1 VSSLRILLVDDH
13 DAVRNGVRALLS
25 SNGNWTICG
34 EAKDGVEATEKAI
47 LLRPDV
53 ILMDISMPRMDGLQA
68 TRIIRRDLPACDVI
82 IVTQNDASIA
92 TRQAAE
98 VGASGFLTKSQLP
111 EDLIP
116 ALEKLSHRR
125 NSEAAQQCQQ
135 GTTAQ
140 LNELMPGGGELGE
153 LIRQFDWSKTPL
165 GAMEAWPQSLKTV
178 VRVLLTS
185 RFSMW
190 IGWGPDLTFLYNDAY
205 ARMTLGKKHP
215 WALGKPSREVWAE
228 IWEDIGPRIQKVLD
242 SGEAT
247 WDEALLLFLERSGY
261 REETYHT
268 FSYSPLPG
276 DDGKIAGHLCV
287 VSEETERVIG
297 ERRLKTL
304 RSLATELSKTITEE
318 DVRQAVTRCLG
329 ENQKDLPFTLTYVFS
344 ADGKFA
350 QLACRTGI
358 PEDHPAS
365 PEIIESAAKNQAWP
379 VGGLLKRKGSMIVE
393 NLVERFDSLPT
404 GAWDKPPA
412 RALLVP
418 IMSQGQEI
426 PAGVIVAGINPYRPL
441 DVTYSGFID
450 LIAGQI
456 AASIAN
462 ARAHESE
469 KKRAAALAEIDAAK
483 TTFFSNVSHEFRT
496 PLTLMLGPLQ
506 DLLSRSQTHLSP
518 QAKEQLELANRNGAR
533 LLRLV
538 NTLLDFSRIE
548 AGRVQAVYQT
558 TDLATFTAELASVF
572 RSATER
578 AGLKL
583 VVDCRPTN
591 ELTYIDRDMW
601 EKIVLNLVSNAFK
614 FTFEGEI
621 EVSLN
626 QVGHT
631 AELRVRDTGVGVPPQ
646 EIPRLFDRFHRV
658 PNTRSRTHEGS
669 GIGLAL
675 VHELVKL
682 HAGSMQVES
691 TLGQGTTFVVSVPL
705 GEDHIA
711 PDRVGGDRA
720 MSSTAT
726 GAAPFV
732 EEALGWLPESE
743 RVTNAAEIITDY
755 DLMTVPSPP
764 VPRDGS
770 GSRSRVLVADDNA
783 DMRLYLSR
791 LLSERY
797 DVKAVPNGQTAL
809 DAIKEQ
815 LPDLVLSD
823 VMMPE
828 LDGFGLLRELRANAE
843 TKTIPIILLSARAGE
858 ESRVEGLDSGAD
870 DFLVKPFSARELI
883 ARVQSHLQLAR
894 VRSEANLAIRRLA
907 ESLESEV
914 NARTR
919 ELEQRNS
926 EVLEQAETL
935 QTLSRSLMHL
945 QDDERRHIAREL
957 HDSAGQTLTVLG
969 MKLAALSQL
978 TKQRDASFAKQ
989 ISEIEEIGEIV
1000 QQLTKEIRTTSY
1012 LLHPPLLDETGIAD
1026 ALKWYVDGLAGRSDL
1041 NIALR
1046 LPEDLPRFS
1055 RDTELVAFR
1064 VVQECLTNIHRHSG
1078 SKNAVIDLSFSD
1090 GIISVKVSDNGKGI
1104 PFEKLS
1110 EIQSNASG
1118 VGIRGMRERV
1128 RQLGG
1133 RISIASDSSGTTV
1146 SFTLPASVLVP
1157 KHHAN
1162 LRPLEVTASHPSS
1175 APTHKPENVQT
1186 AD

>member
-1 VSSLRILLVDDH
+1 MRGHTSL
-13 DAVRNGVRALLS
+13 
-25 SNGNWTICG
+25 
-34 EAKDGVEATEKAI
+34 
-47 LLRPDV
+47 
-53 ILMDISMPRMDGLQA
+53 
-68 TRIIRRDLPACDVI
+68 
-82 IVTQNDASIA
+82 
-92 TRQAAE
+92 
-98 VGASGFLTKSQLP
+98 
-111 EDLIP
+111 
-116 ALEKLSHRR
+116 
-125 NSEAAQQCQQ
+125 
-135 GTTAQ
+135 
-140 LNELMPGGGELGE
+140 
-153 LIRQFDWSKTPL
+153 
-165 GAMEAWPQSLKTV
+165 
-178 VRVLLTS
+178 
-185 RFSMW
+185 
-190 IGWGPDLTFLYNDAY
+190 
-205 ARMTLGKKHP
+205 
-215 WALGKPSREVWAE
+215 
-228 IWEDIGPRIQKVLD
+228 
-242 SGEAT
+242 
-247 WDEALLLFLERSGY
+247 
-261 REETYHT
+261 
-268 FSYSPLPG
+268 
-276 DDGKIAGHLCV
+276 
-287 VSEETERVIG
+287 
-297 ERRLKTL
+297 
-304 RSLATELSKTITEE
+304 
-318 DVRQAVTRCLG
+318 
-329 ENQKDLPFTLTYVFS
+329 
-344 ADGKFA
+344 
-350 QLACRTGI
+350 
-358 PEDHPAS
+358 
-365 PEIIESAAKNQAWP
+365 
-379 VGGLLKRKGSMIVE
+379 
-393 NLVERFDSLPT
+393 
-404 GAWDKPPA
+404 
-412 RALLVP
+412 
-418 IMSQGQEI
+418 
-426 PAGVIVAGINPYRPL
+426 
-441 DVTYSGFID
+441 
-450 LIAGQI
+450 
-456 AASIAN
+456 
-462 ARAHESE
+462 E

-518 QAKEQLELANRNGAR
+518 TAKEQLELANRNGAR

-583 VVDCRPTN
+583 VVDCRSTN
-591 ELTYIDRDMW
+591 ELAYIDRDMW

-614 FTFEGEI
+614 FTFDGEI
-621 EVSLN
+621 AVSLN

-631 AELRVRDTGVGVPPQ
+631 AELRVRDTGVGIPPQ

-682 HAGSMQVES
+682 HGGSMQVES
-691 TLGQGTTFVVSVPL
+691 TLGHGTTFVVSVPL
-705 GEDHIA
+705 GEDHLA
-711 PDRVGGDRA
+711 SDRMAGDRA
-720 MSSTAT
+720 LSSTAT
-726 GAAPFV
+726 GATPFV

-743 RVTNAAEIITDY
+743 RITKAAEIITDY
-755 DLMTVPSPP
+755 DLMAVPSPP
-764 VPRDGS
+764 APRDGS
-770 GSRSRVLVADDNA
+770 GSRSRVLIADDNA

-797 DVKAVPNGQTAL
+797 EVKAVPNGQAAL

-828 LDGFGLLRELRANAE
+828 LDGCGLLRELRANAE

-858 ESRVEGLDSGAD
+858 ESRVEGLDAGAD

-914 NARTR
+914 QARTR

-978 TKQRDASFAKQ
+978 TKQRDANFAKQ
-989 ISEIEEIGEIV
+989 ISEIEEIQEIV

-1041 NIALR
+1041 NIVLR

-1055 RDTELVAFR
+1055 RDAELVVFR
-1064 VVQECLTNIHRHSG
+1064 VIQECLTNIHRHSG

-1133 RISIASDSSGTTV
+1133 RISIASDNSGTTV
-1146 SFTLPASVLVP
+1146 SFTLPASVSVP
-1157 KHHAN
+1157 KSHAQHCA
-1162 LRPLEVTASHPSS
+1162 RS
-1175 APTHKPENVQT
+1175 K
-1186 AD
+1186 